1 MTYRVTYTREF
12 LQDIKRHNDYLIGEG
27 AGIETVASWYAKV
40 FERLDSLNELPHR
53 YPVDERQTDLNG
65 CETRKL
71 NYQGY
76 LVYYKVD
83 EDRRSVFLL
92 KFKHGASRR

>member
-1 MTYRVTYTREF
+1 MTYRVTYTHEF
-12 LQDIKRHNDYLIGEG
+12 LQDIQLHTDFLIGEG
-27 AGIETVASWYAKV
+27 AGIQTVASWYTRV

-53 YPVDERQTDLNG
+53 YPVDERQTELNG
-65 CETRKL
+65 YETRKL

-76 LVYYKVD
+76 VAFYKVD
-83 EDRRSVFLL
+83 EGRRSVFLL